1 MLTTGSRYTP
11 VHFGAMNGHAEI
23 VKLLLEHTEDS
34 SAIEACDI
42 DGSSPLALAV
52 ANGHREL
59 AKILVENGSGLDT
72 ADKLGMTPIFRAV
85 CNNLQKLYVNELA
98 QKLSGHISTLP

>member
-1 MLTTGSRYTP
+1 MFTTLVLINCRYTP
-11 VHFGAMNGHAEI
+11 VHFGAMNGHSEI

-59 AKILVENGSGLDT
+59 ANILIENGSGLDT
-72 ADKLGMTPIFRAV
+72 ADKLGMTPIFGAV
-85 CNNLQKLYVNELA
+85 HA
-98 QKLSGHISTLP
+98 LSNTVDV